1 MFDAI
6 ERGQWAAVVCVMND
20 EWRRE
25 KRRGVA
31 WRERGKQG
39 GARGSNMEP
48 LCHGNAVKYLWLH
61 RICVW
66 CWKGRVVLADLKVM
80 RASKLLRLG
89 FGCAFGSGHMVLS
102 AMTLGPFRNLG
113 IC

>member
-48 LCHGNAVKYLWLH
+48 LCHGCD
-61 RICVW
+61 RITH
-66 CWKGRVVLADLKVM
+66 GAQI
-80 RASKLLRLG
+80 A
-89 FGCAFGSGHMVLS
+89 
-102 AMTLGPFRNLG
+102 P
-113 IC
+113 

>member
-1 MFDAI
+1 M
-6 ERGQWAAVVCVMND
+6 E
-20 EWRRE
+20 ERE
-25 KRRGVA
+25 KAWRGV
-31 WRERGKQG
+31 REESKEGRG
-39 GARGSNMEP
+39 AHGSNMQP
-48 LCHGNAVKYLWLH
+48 LCHGNALKYLWLH

-80 RASKLLRLG
+80 RASKLFRLG